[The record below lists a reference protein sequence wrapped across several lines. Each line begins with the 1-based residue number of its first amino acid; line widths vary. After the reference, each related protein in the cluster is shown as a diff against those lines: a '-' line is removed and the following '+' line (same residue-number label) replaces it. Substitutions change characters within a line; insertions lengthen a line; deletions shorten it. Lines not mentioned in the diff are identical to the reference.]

1 MGITSTL
8 KFIQNT
14 TIPRK
19 KVTMK
24 HFIAFS
30 CLLAVAFGA
39 PQYHS
44 SHHSNPYSQKSYNT
58 LHSSGG
64 YQTHSSYHQQKPH
77 KECETHYKTIY
88 KTVIEHEKIKKCEDV
103 PEKICKYIMEK
114 VCHQEEEH
122 KTGYGKG
129 THGYNSQYD
138 HKPEVCH
145 YETKEQPH
153 KEPHK
158 VPETICT
165 YKKHHSYG
173 SSSYGH

>member
-1 MGITSTL
+1 
-8 KFIQNT
+8 
-14 TIPRK
+14 
-19 KVTMK
+19 
-24 HFIAFS
+24 
-30 CLLAVAFGA
+30 
-39 PQYHS
+39 
-44 SHHSNPYSQKSYNT
+44 
-58 LHSSGG
+58 
-64 YQTHSSYHQQKPH
+64 
-77 KECETHYKTIY
+77 
-88 KTVIEHEKIKKCEDV
+88 
-103 PEKICKYIMEK
+103 MEK

-145 YETKEQPH
+145 YENKQQCMKEHKQVCHYETKEVPH

-173 SSSYGH
+173 SSSYGHGK